1 MKFSRRGLGRA
12 RLRRAAEP
20 WRKVRPQLTI
30 RDWYF
35 LGFAVSTIRE
45 KRNLQGQSPSRYLAP
60 ADPIVQW
67 PRTPPFHG
75 GNTGSNPVRVA
86 SFIERPTK
94 QIQQISDVLDVLHER
109 PSARIEKIPLP
120 PIKFFARTE
129 GFSFGRFAFC
139 RNYDA
144 ARMRIIRSD
153 HSVPWLVALSRF
165 L

>member
-45 KRNLQGQSPSRYLAP
+45 KRNLQGRSPSRYLAP

-86 SFIERPTK
+86 SFFERPTK
-94 QIQQISDVLDVLHER
+94 QIGDVLDVLHER
-109 PSARIEKIPLP
+109 PSARIEKNSPS